1 MVITE
6 ERYKGLEAC
15 LELCY
20 VVAHKSQ
27 LVVPSLANLITDG
40 CECLYN
46 CVSADV
52 CAHICVPVYM

>member
-40 CECLYN
+40 CECNN
-46 CVSADV
+46 CVSANV
-52 CAHICVPVYM
+52 CAHIRVPVYM